1 MPTYYECLDISPYAN
16 AQEIETALA
25 KQHLL
30 GNMPSETLT
39 LIAATLLSEHNRQ
52 AYDQQLMALDNLSH
66 TSNSITGS
74 PDTNTNH
81 YSASAAAV
89 PPPSEPANNDGIVFY
104 DGLHSVHH
112 PNQVQNPSWS
122 CFDGNQIGNAI
133 GDELVSGLIEVI
145 FSSLD

>member
-1 MPTYYECLDISPYAN
+1 MPTYYECLDISPYAS

-25 KQHLL
+25 QQHQL

-66 TSNSITGS
+66 APNSIEGS
-74 PDTNTNH
+74 LDTHTSH

-89 PPPSEPANNDGIVFY
+89 PSPSEPANNDGIVFY